1 MALPPQVLDMYKY
14 GHLTRAKRKWK
25 LRDKQNCDAMT
36 SKKGRP
42 LSTQKLASLFI
53 IVFIG
58 IILALC
64 IMLMEFVT
72 AHFQK
77 RGNQMDSPPQNNANI
92 NLMVEVNVRKFQND
106 PIYKKNV
113 QDSFMASIL
122 QETERIEWET

>member
-1 MALPPQVLDMYKY
+1 MKHVVLDMYENGY
-14 GHLTRAKRKWK
+14 LTRIKKKWN

-42 LSTQKLASLFI
+42 LSAEKLASLFI

-64 IMLMEFVT
+64 IMFMEFVT

-77 RGNQMDSPPQNNANI
+77 RRNQIDALPQNDANI
-92 NLMVEVNVRKFQND
+92 NLMIEVNVRKFQND
-106 PIYKKNV
+106 PIYKKSV
-113 QDSFMASIL
+113 EESFMASIL
-122 QETERIEWET
+122 RETERMELD